1 MTTELSAKEQAL
13 VGIGAAIASGC
24 QPCTAKYIEAARTA
38 GACERSIRLAVETAI
53 EERQRATHAMA
64 EWAQQV
70 QGRIPPLDASFRV
83 EKQKNTA
90 LIAAVAAH
98 TVHSTAT
105 LDGNLSNALK
115 QGWTP
120 TQVEEALD
128 VARAIARVAAKNT
141 EAAAGAGSSA
151 SQEADGSGCSI
162 PHTPS
167 AKSEPASCGCGCSGA

>member
-1 MTTELSAKEQAL
+1 MTTGLSAKEQAL
-13 VGIGAAIASGC
+13 VGIGAAVASGC
-24 QPCTAKYIEAARTA
+24 QPCTAKYIETARTA

-53 EERQRATHAMA
+53 EERQRATKAMA

-70 QGRIPPLDASFRV
+70 QGHIPPLDASFRV

-105 LDGNLSNALK
+105 LDANLSNVLK

-120 TQVEEALD
+120 TQVEQALD
-128 VARAIARVAAKNT
+128 VARAVAKAATKNAET
-141 EAAAGAGSSA
+141 AAGAGYSA
-151 SQEADGSGCSI
+151 SQEADGSCCNM
-162 PHTPS
+162 PS
-167 AKSEPASCGCGCSGA
+167 AESAPSSCDCGCSGT